1 MKSDQP
7 ILEVKDLKK
16 HFPLPKKI
24 PFEPTKELKA
34 VDGVS
39 FTVKKGETFGLVGE
53 SGCGKTT
60 TGFMLNG
67 LIPITSGK
75 ILFEGKDVSEPRGSL
90 ARQRCMDMQIIFQD
104 PFSSLNPRKKVGW
117 TLTEPLV
124 IHKQGSK
131 QEQKERVM
139 EMLEVVG
146 FEPEIYYRFP
156 HELSGGQ
163 RQRIGIARAL
173 MLNPKFVICDEPVS
187 ALDVSVQ
194 SQILNLMQRLQKQFD
209 LTYFFISH
217 DLNVVY
223 YMSDRVAVMY
233 LGKIVE
239 LAPVE
244 EVYDKPLHPYT
255 KSLLSAIPA
264 NEEKPK
270 RERIVLKGD
279 VPNPANPPTGCA
291 FHPRCP
297 YAMDICRSEEP
308 TFKDMTAGH
317 FASCHLYND

>member
-1 MKSDQP
+1 MKSEQP
-7 ILEVKDLKK
+7 LLEVKDLKK
-16 HFPLPKKI
+16 YFPLPKKI
-24 PFEPTKELKA
+24 PFEATKYVKA
-34 VDGVS
+34 VDGVN

-67 LIPITSGK
+67 LIPSTSGS
-75 ILFEGKDVSEPRGSL
+75 ISFEGKDVSRARGSL
-90 ARQRCMDMQIIFQD
+90 ARQRCRDMQIIFQD
-104 PFSSLNPRKKVGW
+104 PFSSLNPRKRVGW
-117 TLTEPLV
+117 TLAEPLV
-124 IHKQGSK
+124 IHQQGNK
-131 QEQKERVM
+131 EEQKQRVM

-146 FEPEIYYRFP
+146 FEPDIFHRFP

-194 SQILNLMQRLQKQFD
+194 SQILNLMQRLQRQFD

-244 EVYDKPLHPYT
+244 DMYTKPLHPYT
-255 KSLLSAIPA
+255 KSLLSAIPMD
-264 NEEKPK
+264 EEETK

-279 VPNPANPPTGCA
+279 VPNPANPPAGCA

-297 YAMDICRSEEP
+297 YAMDICRTVEP
-308 TFKDMTAGH
+308 LFKNMSAEHYT
-317 FASCHLYND
+317 SCHLYHE

>member
-1 MKSDQP
+1 VRSDQP

-16 HFPLPKKI
+16 HFPLPRKML
-24 PFEPTKELKA
+24 FEPAKVVKA

-39 FTVKKGETFGLVGE
+39 FTVEEGETFGLVGE

-67 LIPITSGK
+67 LIPTTSGN
-75 ILFEGKDVSEPRGSL
+75 IFFEGKDVSEAKGSL
-90 ARQRCMDMQIIFQD
+90 ARQRRMDMQIIFQD

-124 IHKQGSK
+124 IHRQGSK
-131 QEQKERVM
+131 QEQRKRVM

-146 FEPEIYYRFP
+146 FEPEIYHRFP

-244 EVYDKPLHPYT
+244 DVYSRPLHPYT
-255 KSLLSAIPA
+255 KSLISAIPA
-264 NEEKPK
+264 DAENPN

-279 VPNPANPPTGCA
+279 VPNPANPPKGCA

-297 YAMDICRSEEP
+297 YVMDICRSVEP
-308 TFKDMTAGH
+308 VFRDIRVEHA
-317 FASCHLYND
+317 ASCHLYK